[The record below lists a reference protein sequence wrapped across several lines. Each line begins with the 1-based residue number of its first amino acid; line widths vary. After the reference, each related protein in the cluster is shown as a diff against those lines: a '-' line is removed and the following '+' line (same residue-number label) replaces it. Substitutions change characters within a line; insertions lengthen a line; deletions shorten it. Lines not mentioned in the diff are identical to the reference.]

1 MKLCNE
7 KQNKTKQNI
16 QDILLQAEII
26 LKGAESTIKKGDT
39 LVNKGESLLKK
50 AEELEKSLGN
60 SVGKRDDDQSDR
72 RGVQV
77 SGHRLAQE
85 VDRTRARF
93 MKFIENTERGKKRGG
108 GGGGGCQ

>member
-1 MKLCNE
+1 M
-7 KQNKTKQNI
+7 
-16 QDILLQAEII
+16 
-26 LKGAESTIKKGDT
+26 KGAESTIKKGDT

-77 SGHRLAQE
+77 SEHRLAQE

-93 MKFIENTERGKKRGG
+93 MEFIEITERGKKKGG
-108 GGGGGCQ
+108 GRMPMRVIRTAVRFTYLINSEEFVDSCNWK